1 MMSIKNLRLMGD
13 GIMVGLKSM
22 SRKEKIQYIWD
33 YYKLHIISVI
43 IVIAVIASFIHGQL
57 TKIDYVVN
65 VTIIGNAINES
76 KKEEV
81 EKKFTSLVVKEG
93 ERRKQALIDVI
104 ATDKSELSYEMMQK
118 FVVRIAAGEIDVVI
132 LDKGFFDSFVKQDMF
147 IPLESISK
155 INLSDIK
162 QNKIEA
168 SGSTNKAVYAISVEG
183 NKELEAI
190 GYNTKNKVLGII
202 ASSKNKDNGI
212 KVFKDI
218 LDN

>member
-1 MMSIKNLRLMGD
+1 MGE
-13 GIMVGLKSM
+13 GTMVDLKSM
-22 SRKEKIQYIWD
+22 SRKEKIEYIWD

-43 IVIAVIASFIHGQL
+43 VVIAVIASFIHGQL

-76 KKEEV
+76 KKEEA
-81 EKKFTSLVVKEG
+81 EKKFTSLVIKEG
-93 ERRKQALIDVI
+93 EQRKQALIDVI

-147 IPLESISK
+147 IPLESISQ

-162 QNKIEA
+162 QSKIEA
-168 SGSTNKAVYAISVEG
+168 SGSTNNKAVYAISVEG
-183 NKELEAI
+183 NKELEDI
-190 GYNTKNKVLGII
+190 GYDTKNKVLGIM

>member
-1 MMSIKNLRLMGD
+1 
-13 GIMVGLKSM
+13 MVDLKSM
-22 SRKEKIQYIWD
+22 SRKEKIEYIWD

-43 IVIAVIASFIHGQL
+43 VVIAVIASFIHGQL

-76 KKEEV
+76 KKEEA

-93 ERRKQALIDVI
+93 EQRKQALIDVI

-147 IPLESISK
+147 IPLKSISQ

-168 SGSTNKAVYAISVEG
+168 SGSTNNKAVYAISIEG
-183 NKELEAI
+183 NKELEAM
-190 GYNTKNKVLGII
+190 GYDTKNKVLGIM

>member
-1 MMSIKNLRLMGD
+1 MGE
-13 GIMVGLKSM
+13 GTMVDLKSM
-22 SRKEKIQYIWD
+22 SRKEKIEYIWD

-43 IVIAVIASFIHGQL
+43 VVIAVIASFIHGQL

-65 VTIIGNAINES
+65 VTIIGNAISES
-76 KKEEV
+76 KKEEA
-81 EKKFTSLVVKEG
+81 EKKFTSLVIKEG
-93 ERRKQALIDVI
+93 EQRKQALIDVI

-147 IPLESISK
+147 IPLESISQ

-162 QNKIEA
+162 QSKIEA
-168 SGSTNKAVYAISVEG
+168 SGSTNNKAVYAIGVEG
-183 NKELEAI
+183 NKELEAM
-190 GYNTKNKVLGII
+190 GYDTKNKVLGIM

-212 KVFKDI
+212 KVFNDI

>member
-1 MMSIKNLRLMGD
+1 MGD
-13 GIMVGLKSM
+13 GTMVDLKSM
-22 SRKEKIQYIWD
+22 SRKEKIEYIWD

-43 IVIAVIASFIHGQL
+43 VVIAVIASFIHGQL

-65 VTIIGNAINES
+65 ITMIGNAVNES
-76 KKEEV
+76 KKEEA

-93 ERRKQALIDVI
+93 EQRKQALIDVI

-147 IPLESISK
+147 IPLESISQ

-162 QNKIEA
+162 QSKIEA
-168 SGSTNKAVYAISVEG
+168 SGNTNNKAVYAISVEG
-183 NKELEAI
+183 NKELEAM
-190 GYNTKNKVLGII
+190 GYDTKNKVLGIM

-212 KVFKDI
+212 KVFKNI

>member
-1 MMSIKNLRLMGD
+1 MGE
-13 GIMVGLKSM
+13 GTMVDLKSM
-22 SRKEKIQYIWD
+22 SRKEKIEYIWD

-43 IVIAVIASFIHGQL
+43 VVIAVIASFIHGQL

-76 KKEEV
+76 KKEEA
-81 EKKFTSLVVKEG
+81 EKKFTSLVIKEG
-93 ERRKQALIDVI
+93 EQRKQALFDVI
-104 ATDKSELSYEMMQK
+104 TTDKSELSYEMMQK

-147 IPLESISK
+147 IPLESISQ

-162 QNKIEA
+162 QSKIEA
-168 SGSTNKAVYAISVEG
+168 SGSTNNKAVYAISVEG
-183 NKELEAI
+183 NKELEAM
-190 GYNTKNKVLGII
+190 GYDTKNKVLGII

>member
-1 MMSIKNLRLMGD
+1 MGE
-13 GIMVGLKSM
+13 GTMVDLKSM
-22 SRKEKIQYIWD
+22 SRKEKIEYIWD

-43 IVIAVIASFIHGQL
+43 VVIAVIASFIHGQL

-76 KKEEV
+76 KKEEA
-81 EKKFTSLVVKEG
+81 EKKFTSLVIKEG
-93 ERRKQALIDVI
+93 EQRKQALFDVI
-104 ATDKSELSYEMMQK
+104 TTDKSELSYEMMQK

-147 IPLESISK
+147 IPLESISQ

-162 QNKIEA
+162 QSKIEA
-168 SGSTNKAVYAISVEG
+168 SGSTNNKAVYAISVEG
-183 NKELEAI
+183 NKELEAME
-190 GYNTKNKVLGII
+190 YDTKNKVLGII

>member
-1 MMSIKNLRLMGD
+1 MGE
-13 GIMVGLKSM
+13 GTMVDLKSM
-22 SRKEKIQYIWD
+22 SRKEKIEYIWD

-43 IVIAVIASFIHGQL
+43 VVIAVIASFIHGQL

-76 KKEEV
+76 KKEEA
-81 EKKFTSLVVKEG
+81 EKKFTSLVIKEG
-93 ERRKQALIDVI
+93 EQRKQALIDVI
-104 ATDKSELSYEMMQK
+104 TTDKSELSYEMMQK

-147 IPLESISK
+147 IPLESISQ

-162 QNKIEA
+162 QSKIEA
-168 SGSTNKAVYAISVEG
+168 SGSTNNKAVYAISVEG
-183 NKELEAI
+183 NKELEAM
-190 GYNTKNKVLGII
+190 GYDTKNKVLGIM